1 MIGAAHVTTTR
12 QIHAARA
19 DLFAAE
25 AIRAP
30 YPADTPMLP
39 LLGLSGETFADSD
52 PLDWSRA
59 AAGLED

>member
-1 MIGAAHVTTTR
+1 MIGAAHVATFA

-19 DLFAAE
+19 DRFASE

-30 YPADTPMLP
+30 YPADTPILP
-39 LLGLSGETFADSD
+39 LLGLYGDMGERDA
-52 PLDWSRA
+52 LDWSRA

>member
-1 MIGAAHVTTTR
+1 MIGAAHVST
-12 QIHAARA
+12 IGAIDAARA

-25 AIRAP
+25 AIRRP
-30 YPADTPMLP
+30 YPTETPMLP
-39 LLGLSGETFADSD
+39 LLGLYGDSVEAD